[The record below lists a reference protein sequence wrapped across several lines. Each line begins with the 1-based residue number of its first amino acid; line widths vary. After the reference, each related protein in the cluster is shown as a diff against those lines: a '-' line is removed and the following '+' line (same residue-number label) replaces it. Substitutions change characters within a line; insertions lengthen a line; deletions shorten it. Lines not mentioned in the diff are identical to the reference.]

1 MVQRNEKQGILG
13 INLTRRG
20 WNNVL
25 IYVILAIALLFW
37 KVFPVHEDADTT
49 NAPTAVADESEV
61 KNEAESVLE
70 SDAAANATA
79 LFPDVAI
86 VELATPVLR
95 LEQSDQGWL
104 YNDQVVADQ
113 AGAEHLIERWQ
124 TLQVSVTEQQPQ
136 GVAKEIM
143 VRLADGRPLIVLAL
157 YEQPVP
163 IIQLPGDDTRY
174 RAHQITYSQLTGAN
188 LSLPDPN

>member
-1 MVQRNEKQGILG
+1 MVQRNEKHGILG

-37 KVFPVHEDADTT
+37 KVFPVHEDINTSS
-49 NAPTAVADESEV
+49 APTGVTDENV
-61 KNEAESVLE
+61 VE
-70 SDAAANATA
+70 SDATGNITA
-79 LFPDVAI
+79 LFPDVDI

-104 YNDQVVADQ
+104 SDDQVVADQ

-136 GVAKEIM
+136 GVAQEIM

-157 YEQPVP
+157 YERPVP
-163 IIQLPGDDTRY
+163 IIQLPDDETHY
-174 RAHQITYSQLTGAN
+174 RVHQITYSQLTGAN
-188 LSLPDPN
+188 LSLPETN

>member
-37 KVFPVHEDADTT
+37 KVFPVHEDINTSST
-49 NAPTAVADESEV
+49 PTAVADENVVDSE
-61 KNEAESVLE
+61 ASGDTT
-70 SDAAANATA
+70 S

-86 VELATPVLR
+86 VELATPELR

-104 YNDQVVADQ
+104 SNDQVVPDQ
-113 AGAEHLIERWQ
+113 AGADHLIDRWQ
-124 TLQVSVTEQQPQ
+124 TLQVSVTDQQPE

-157 YEQPVP
+157 YERPVP
-163 IIQLPGDDTRY
+163 IIQLPDADTHY
-174 RAHQITYSQLTGAN
+174 RVHQVTYRQLTGAN
-188 LSLPDPN
+188 LRLPDAN

>member
-13 INLTRRG
+13 IKLTRRG

-25 IYVILAIALLFW
+25 IYAILAIALLFW
-37 KVFPVHEDADTT
+37 KVFPVHEDINPDSSTT
-49 NAPTAVADESEV
+49 NVVTGESAGEQNTAD
-61 KNEAESVLE
+61 
-70 SDAAANATA
+70 DTMA
-79 LFPDVAI
+79 LFPTVAI

-104 YNDQVVADQ
+104 YDDQLIADQ

-124 TLQVSVTEQQPQ
+124 TLQVSVTDIQPQ
-136 GVAKEIM
+136 GTAQEIM
-143 VRLADGRPLIVLAL
+143 VRLADGRPLLVLAL

-163 IIQLPGDDTRY
+163 IIQLPDDETHY
-174 RAHQITYSQLTGAN
+174 RVHQVTYRQLTGAN
-188 LSLPDPN
+188 LSLSNAN